1 MIETIKFSNN
11 DYENTYVE
19 IPRYYYYGYTAESE
33 DGKTQYKIEKTEK
46 GFIRI
51 YLGDIKEGTVKL
63 YYKKTII
70 QRISAFISIITIISS
85 MLIFCYK
92 YKK

>member
-1 MIETIKFSNN
+1 MST
-11 DYENTYVE
+11 
-19 IPRYYYYGYTAESE
+19 
-33 DGKTQYKIEKTEK
+33 KIEKTEK

-70 QRISAFISIITIISS
+70 QRISALISIITIISS